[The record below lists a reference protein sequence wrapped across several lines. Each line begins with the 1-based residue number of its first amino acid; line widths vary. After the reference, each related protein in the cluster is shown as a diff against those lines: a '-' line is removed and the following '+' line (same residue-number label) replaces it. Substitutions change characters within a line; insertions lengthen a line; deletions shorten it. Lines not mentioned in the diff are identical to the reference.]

1 MKVKIK
7 KTIDNAKTPTY
18 GTDGAAC
25 FDFYATE
32 KASIAVKST
41 SELIDTGIAF
51 EVPEGHVMLAF
62 SRSGHGFKNGIRL
75 CNSVGVIDSDYRD
88 SVKVKLVND
97 SNIPF
102 FIEPGDRI
110 LQAMI
115 IPVDRVEFDLVEEL
129 SDTVRGTGGLG
140 STGK

>member
-1 MKVKIK
+1 MRVKFT
-7 KTIDNAKTPTY
+7 KTHHNAKIPTY
-18 GTDGAAC
+18 GTSGAAC

-32 KASIAVKST
+32 SASIPAMTT
-41 SELIDTGIAF
+41 SELLDTGIAF
-51 EVPEGHVMLAF
+51 EIPEGHVMLAF

-97 SNIPF
+97 SNMPF

-115 IPVDRVEFDLVEEL
+115 IPVPSVELIEV
-129 SDTVRGTGGLG
+129 DTLGETARGTGGLG
-140 STGK
+140 STGR

>member
-1 MKVKIK
+1 MQVNIK
-7 KTIDNAKTPTY
+7 KTHVNATVPTY

-32 KASIAVKST
+32 DAYVCKKST
-41 SELIDTGIAF
+41 SDLLDTGIAF
-51 EVPEGHVMLAF
+51 EIPEGYVMLAF

-97 SNIPF
+97 SNFGYLINQ
-102 FIEPGDRI
+102 GDRI

-115 IPVDRVEFDLVEEL
+115 LPVEKVLFNLVDEL
-129 SDTVRGTGGLG
+129 SDTERGHGGLG